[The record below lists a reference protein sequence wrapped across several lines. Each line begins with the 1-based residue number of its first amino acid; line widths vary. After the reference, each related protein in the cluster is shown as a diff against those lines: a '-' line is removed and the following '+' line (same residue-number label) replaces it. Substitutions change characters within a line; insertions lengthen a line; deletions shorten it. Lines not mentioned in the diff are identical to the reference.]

1 MKLLFFARKSL
12 WSQPGGDS
20 VQVEQTAAAL
30 VRRGHQAVV
39 ATEVGEFKRLLASEP
54 WDLIH
59 SINLGRWADQIPCL
73 EARRSYPGMRWVV
86 SSVLVDYRGYDA
98 RRSPIAGFMHQ
109 DWLEAGKAILRAI
122 RGQDRWPGWA
132 MLRPDRL
139 SAELAWSA
147 DALVATTEA
156 EALTLRSRWGLGASI
171 HVLPPGA
178 DHLEL
183 VPRPH
188 GQLRRGWLLPARVE
202 GIKNQVFAVELWE
215 AMARRGF
222 AEPLRLYGDCAPN
235 HRRYRGRL
243 VNAIAS
249 AQAAGADV
257 QWLPRL
263 APRELAAAYGEAR
276 GVLVPSLSET
286 YGLTLAEARR
296 AGCHV
301 VAAPGVIGAL
311 EWGDEVNVA
320 PLEFEAWESAVRA
333 ADANADLELGSERA
347 GALTWDRAAERLEAL
362 YAGLRGRVYVSGSR
376 GIPNRYGGYEELVD
390 HLARGL
396 SAQGWR
402 VDVATSSTHP
412 VTEWSHPGIRRRIHR
427 DPEPWMGSAGQFI
440 YDLLSIRD
448 AARQRPDVHLSL
460 GTTSSA
466 PWLALKTLRGSAPL
480 ALHLDG
486 LEWMRGKYRPAVQRY
501 LKWAE
506 RTAAHS
512 ADLLIADHPEMAR
525 YAARYPKPC
534 SEIAYGV
541 DDPKPALDLDPSL
554 GLQPGEYALVIARL
568 VPENHVRVAAE
579 ALSPQVPVVVV
590 GPFGNSE
597 GRALQQL
604 PNVRLLGGQFDAALL
619 DSLRA
624 HCGLYIHGHSAG
636 GTNPSLLQA
645 MAAGC
650 AIAAHDNAFNRG
662 ILGNSA
668 LYFTAEGAREAL
680 ATAWAQRGTLPR
692 DHRTVLDRGYRWPM
706 VVDQYDAVLKGLC
719 YSH

>member
-1 MKLLFFARKSL
+1 VKLLFFARKSL

-39 ATEVGEFKRLLASEP
+39 ATEVAEFKRLLASEP

-132 MLRPDRL
+132 ILRPDRL

-156 EALTLRSRWGLGASI
+156 EALTLRGRWGLGASI

-188 GQLRRGWLLPARVE
+188 GHLRRGWLLPARVE

-215 AMARRGF
+215 SMARRGF
-222 AEPLRLYGDCAPN
+222 TEPLRLYGDCAPN
-235 HRRYRGRL
+235 HSRYRKALERAL
-243 VNAIAS
+243 KS
-249 AQAAGADV
+249 ARAAGADV

-286 YGLTLAEARR
+286 YGLTVAEARR
-296 AGCHV
+296 AGCQV
-301 VAAPGVIGAL
+301 VAAPGVLGAP
-311 EWGDEVNVA
+311 EWGDEVHVA
-320 PLEFEAWESAVRA
+320 PLELEAWESAVRA
-333 ADANADLELGSERA
+333 ADANADFELGSERA
-347 GALTWDRAAERLEAL
+347 VVLTWDRAAERLEAL
-362 YAGLRGRVYVSGSR
+362 YAGLRGRVYISGSR

-396 SAQGWR
+396 SAKGWR

-427 DPEPWMGSAGQFI
+427 DPEPRMGSAGQFI

-506 RTAAHS
+506 RTAAHA

-534 SEIAYGV
+534 AEIAYGV
-541 DDPKPALDLDPSL
+541 NYPQAVGELDPSL
-554 GLQPGEYALVIARL
+554 GLQPREYALVIARL

-579 ALSPQVPVVVV
+579 ALSPHVPVVVV
-590 GPFGNSE
+590 GPFDNSE
-597 GRALQQL
+597 GRALQKL
-604 PNVRLLGGQFDAALL
+604 PNVRLLGGQFDAGLL

-662 ILGNSA
+662 ILGDSA

-680 ATAWAQRGTLPR
+680 ANAWAQRGTLPR
-692 DHRTVLDRGYRWPM
+692 DHLATLDREYRWP
-706 VVDQYDAVLKGLC
+706 VVVEQYDAVLKRLFA
-719 YSH
+719 

>member
-73 EARRSYPGMRWVV
+73 WARKRYPGLHWVV
-86 SSVLVDYRGYDA
+86 SSVLVDYRSYDA
-98 RRSPIAGFMHQ
+98 RRSPLAGFMHQ
-109 DWLEAGKAILRAI
+109 NWLEAGKAILRAI
-122 RGQDRWPGWA
+122 QGQDRWPGWA
-132 MLRPDRL
+132 TLRPHRL
-139 SAELAWSA
+139 AHDLAWNA
-147 DALVATTEA
+147 DALVATTEKEAA
-156 EALTLRSRWGLGASI
+156 ELRARWNLGASV
-171 HVLPPGA
+171 HALPPGS

-183 VPRPH
+183 VPRPQ
-188 GQLRRGWLLPARVE
+188 GQLRRGWMLPARVE
-202 GIKNQVFAVELWE
+202 GIKNQVFAVELWGVL
-215 AMARRGF
+215 ASLGF
-222 AEPLRLYGDCAPN
+222 TEPLRLYGDAAPN
-235 HRRYRGRL
+235 HGRYRDRL
-243 VNAIAS
+243 LKAIKS
-249 AQAAGADV
+249 ARAAGADV
-257 QWLPRL
+257 EWNPRL
-263 APRELAAAYGEAR
+263 EPDALAAAYGEAR

-286 YGLTLAEARR
+286 YGLTVAEARR
-296 AGCHV
+296 AGCQV
-301 VAAPGVIGAL
+301 VASPGVLGAL
-311 EWGDEVNVA
+311 EWGDEVTVA
-320 PLEFEAWESAVRA
+320 PLELNAWQAALLA
-333 ADANADLELGSERA
+333 ADAQADLELGSERA

-362 YAGLRGRVYVSGSR
+362 YAGLRGRVYISGSR

-396 SAQGWR
+396 SAKGWR

-412 VTEWSHPGIRRRIHR
+412 VTEWSHPGIRRRTHR
-427 DPEPWMGSAGQFI
+427 DPEPWMGSAGQFL

-448 AARQRPDVHLSL
+448 AASQLPDAHLSL

-466 PWLALKTLRGSAPL
+466 PWLAIKPLRGRAPL

-486 LEWMRGKYRPAVQRY
+486 LEWMRGKYGPAVQRY

-506 RTAAHS
+506 RSAAGA
-512 ADLLIADHPEMAR
+512 ADLLLADHPEMAR

-541 DDPKPALDLDPSL
+541 DDPKPALELDPSL
-554 GLQPGEYALVIARL
+554 NLQPGEYALVIARL
-568 VPENHVRVAAE
+568 VPENHVRIAAE
-579 ALSPQVPVVVV
+579 ALSSLAPVVVV
-590 GPFGNSE
+590 GPFDNPE
-597 GRALQQL
+597 GRALQKL
-604 PNVRLLGGQFDAALL
+604 PNVHLLGGQFDAVLL

-662 ILGNSA
+662 ILGDSA
-668 LYFTAEGAREAL
+668 HYFTAKGAHEAL
-680 ATAWAQRGTLPR
+680 ATAWTQRGTLPR
-692 DHRTVLDRGYRWPM
+692 DHRATLDREYRWP
-706 VVDQYDAVLKGLC
+706 VVVAQYDTALKGLFA
-719 YSH
+719 

>member
-73 EARRSYPGMRWVV
+73 WARKRYPGLHWVV
-86 SSVLVDYRGYDA
+86 SSVLVDYRSYDA
-98 RRSPIAGFMHQ
+98 RRSPLAGFMHQ
-109 DWLEAGKAILRAI
+109 NWLEAGKAILRAI
-122 RGQDRWPGWA
+122 QGQDRWPGWA
-132 MLRPDRL
+132 TLRPHRL
-139 SAELAWSA
+139 AHDLAWNA
-147 DALVATTEA
+147 DALVATTEKEAA
-156 EALTLRSRWGLGASI
+156 ELRARWNLGASV
-171 HVLPPGA
+171 HALPPGS

-183 VPRPH
+183 VPRPQ
-188 GQLRRGWLLPARVE
+188 GQLRRGWMLPARVE
-202 GIKNQVFAVELWE
+202 GIKNQVFAVELWGVL
-215 AMARRGF
+215 ASLGF
-222 AEPLRLYGDCAPN
+222 TEPLRLYGDAAPN
-235 HRRYRGRL
+235 HGRYRDRL
-243 VNAIAS
+243 LKAIKS
-249 AQAAGADV
+249 ARAAGADV
-257 QWLPRL
+257 EWNPRL
-263 APRELAAAYGEAR
+263 EPDALAAAYGEAR

-286 YGLTLAEARR
+286 YGLTVAEARR
-296 AGCHV
+296 AGCQV
-301 VAAPGVIGAL
+301 VASPGVLGAL
-311 EWGDEVNVA
+311 EWGDEVTVA
-320 PLEFEAWESAVRA
+320 PLELNAWQAALLA
-333 ADANADLELGSERA
+333 ADAQADLELGSERA

-362 YAGLRGRVYVSGSR
+362 YAGLRGRVYISGSR

-396 SAQGWR
+396 SAKGWR

-412 VTEWSHPGIRRRIHR
+412 VTEWSHPGIRRRTHR
-427 DPEPWMGSAGQFI
+427 DPEPWMGSAGQFL

-448 AARQRPDVHLSL
+448 AASQLPDAHLSL

-466 PWLALKTLRGSAPL
+466 PWLAIKPLRGRAPL

-486 LEWMRGKYRPAVQRY
+486 LEWMRGKYGPAVQRY

-506 RTAAHS
+506 RSAAGA
-512 ADLLIADHPEMAR
+512 ADLLLADHPEMAR

-541 DDPKPALDLDPSL
+541 DDPKPALELDPSL
-554 GLQPGEYALVIARL
+554 NLQPGEYALVIARL
-568 VPENHVRVAAE
+568 VPENHVRIAAE
-579 ALSPQVPVVVV
+579 ALSSLAPVVVV
-590 GPFGNSE
+590 GPFDNPE
-597 GRALQQL
+597 GRALQKL
-604 PNVRLLGGQFDAALL
+604 PNVHLLGGQFDAVLL
-619 DSLRA
+619 GSLRA

-662 ILGNSA
+662 ILGDSA
-668 LYFTAEGAREAL
+668 HYFTAKGAHEAL
-680 ATAWAQRGTLPR
+680 ATAWTQRGTLPR
-692 DHRTVLDRGYRWPM
+692 DHRATLDREYRWP
-706 VVDQYDAVLKGLC
+706 VVVAQYDTALKGLFA
-719 YSH
+719 

>member
-1 MKLLFFARKSL
+1 M
-12 WSQPGGDS
+12 
-20 VQVEQTAAAL
+20 
-30 VRRGHQAVV
+30 
-39 ATEVGEFKRLLASEP
+39 ATEVGEFKRLLASES

-132 MLRPDRL
+132 MLRPHRL

-301 VAAPGVIGAL
+301 VAAPGVLGAL

-347 GALTWDRAAERLEAL
+347 WALTWDRAAERLEAL

-466 PWLALKTLRGSAPL
+466 PWLALKNLRGSAPL

-512 ADLLIADHPEMAR
+512 ADLLIADHPEMTR

-554 GLQPGEYALVIARL
+554 GLHPGEYALVIARL

-662 ILGNSA
+662 ILGDSA

>member
-30 VRRGHQAVV
+30 VRRGHHVVV
-39 ATEVGEFKRLLASEP
+39 ATEVGEFKHLLASES

-98 RRSPIAGFMHQ
+98 RRSPIAGFMPQ

-122 RGQDRWPGWA
+122 QGQDRWPGWA
-132 MLRPDRL
+132 ILRPHRL

-188 GQLRRGWLLPARVE
+188 GHLRRGWLLPARVE

-215 AMARRGF
+215 SMARRGF
-222 AEPLRLYGDCAPN
+222 TEPLRLYGDCAPN
-235 HRRYRGRL
+235 HSRYRKALERAL
-243 VNAIAS
+243 KS
-249 AQAAGADV
+249 ARAAGADV

-296 AGCHV
+296 AGCQV
-301 VAAPGVIGAL
+301 VAAPGVLGAP
-311 EWGDEVNVA
+311 EWGDEVLVA
-320 PLEFEAWESAVRA
+320 ALELEVWESAVRA
-333 ADANADLELGSERA
+333 ADANADFELGSERA

-362 YAGLRGRVYVSGSR
+362 YAGLRGRVHITGSR

-396 SAQGWR
+396 SAKGWR

-412 VTEWSHPGIRRRIHR
+412 VTQWWHPGIRRRIHR

-512 ADLLIADHPEMAR
+512 ADLLVADHPEMAR

-534 SEIAYGV
+534 TEIAYGV
-541 DDPKPALDLDPSL
+541 DDPQSVGELDPSL
-554 GLQPGEYALVIARL
+554 GLQPGGYALIIARL
-568 VPENHVRVAAE
+568 VPENHVLVAAE
-579 ALSPQVPVVVV
+579 ALSPVATVVVV
-590 GPFGNSE
+590 GPFDNTE
-597 GRALQQL
+597 GHALQPL
-604 PNVRLLGGQFDAALL
+604 PNVHLLGGQFDAGLL

-662 ILGNSA
+662 ILGDSA
-668 LYFTAEGAREAL
+668 LYFTTEGAREAL

-692 DHRTVLDRGYRWPM
+692 DHRATLDRGYRWPM
-706 VVDQYDAVLKGLC
+706 VVEQYDAVLKGLFA
-719 YSH
+719 

>member
-12 WSQPGGDS
+12 WTQPGGDS
-20 VQVEQTAAAL
+20 VQVEQTAAAI

-39 ATEVGEFKRLLASEP
+39 VTELGEFKRLLASEP

-73 EARRSYPGMRWVV
+73 WARTNYPGLRWVV

-98 RRSPIAGFMHQ
+98 KRAAFAGFMHQ
-109 DWLEAGKAILRAI
+109 DWIEAGKALLRAL

-132 MLRPDRL
+132 IMRPHRL

-183 VPRPH
+183 IPRAH
-188 GQLRRGWLLPARVE
+188 GHLRRGWLLPARVE

-222 AEPLRLYGDCAPN
+222 TEPLRLYGDCAPN
-235 HRRYRGRL
+235 HGRYRKALERAL
-243 VNAIAS
+243 KS
-249 AQAAGADV
+249 ARAAGADV

-296 AGCHV
+296 AGCQV
-301 VAAPGVIGAL
+301 VAAPGVLGAP
-311 EWGDEVNVA
+311 EWGDEVHVA
-320 PLEFEAWESAVRA
+320 ALELEAWESAVRA
-333 ADANADLELGSERA
+333 ADANADFELGSERA
-347 GALTWDRAAERLEAL
+347 GVLTWDRYAERLEAL
-362 YAGLRGRVYVSGSR
+362 YAGLRGRVYITGSR

-396 SAQGWR
+396 SAKGWR

-412 VTEWSHPGIRRRIHR
+412 VTQWSHPGIRRRIHR
-427 DPEPWMGSAGQFI
+427 DPEPRMGSAGQFI

-466 PWLALKTLRGSAPL
+466 PWLALKNLRGGAPL

-506 RTAAHS
+506 RTAAHA

-534 SEIAYGV
+534 AEIAYGV
-541 DDPKPALDLDPSL
+541 DDPQAVGELDPSL

-568 VPENHVRVAAE
+568 VPENHVRLAAE

-590 GPFGNSE
+590 GPFDNAE

-662 ILGNSA
+662 ILGDSA

-692 DHRTVLDRGYRWPM
+692 DHRATLDRGYRWP
-706 VVDQYDAVLKGLC
+706 VVVAQYDAVLKGLFA
-719 YSH
+719 